1 MPAPDHP
8 PKVSS
13 GPRSPA
19 RSDHPLGNLMRPPQA
34 NFLPEHSTLGQSP
47 IFSTFSPP
55 LWAAAPQ
62 PPPKAGSLPPAG
74 VAFTGDGD
82 GVTQRYRK
90 GERGREGQGK
100 EGGREKRDGGREGD
114 REGGTVAL
122 TPVTITGEVSTLPL
136 GDHTQVLA
144 SVTQAPVTL
153 RRLPPAQ
160 PLPLIGGCCNPL
172 THPLKRRPGSPQEAP
187 TPLKPLTHDVG
198 HDHPL
203 WP

>member
-1 MPAPDHP
+1 MA
-8 PKVSS
+8 SLQYF
-13 GPRSPA
+13 PRSHSSLGSCSSA
-19 RSDHPLGNLMRPPQA
+19 SSQGRFSSTSRCCIHRRWSRSDTEIKEGR
-34 NFLPEHSTLGQSP
+34 E
-47 IFSTFSPP
+47 
-55 LWAAAPQ
+55 
-62 PPPKAGSLPPAG
+62 
-74 VAFTGDGD
+74 
-82 GVTQRYRK
+82 R
-90 GERGREGQGK
+90 ERGAR

-160 PLPLIGGCCNPL
+160 PLPLIGGCCNSL
-172 THPLKRRPGSPQEAP
+172 THPLQRRPGSPQEAP

-198 HDHPL
+198 RQTILSGPETLRDCWSP
-203 WP
+203 